1 MTKERQHTGRTGEEI
16 ACDFLKEQGYSI
28 VERNYRSRI
37 GEIDIVTEHREYL
50 VFCEVKTRRNL
61 TGLHPS
67 LSVTAKKIE
76 KWLNSIKCP
85 TKLSQLNISEDEFTK
100 IIKNILYEIDNELRY
115 MDNKSLKKFAFQ
127 HCPEKKNLD
136 TLSKIKKFEEK
147 RLFQILNLCK

>member
-37 GEIDIVTEHREYL
+37 GEIDIVAEHREYL
-50 VFCEVKTRRNL
+50 VFCEVRTRKNR

-76 KWLNSIKCP
+76 KLRIWGEHY
-85 TKLSQLNISEDEFTK
+85 LSPKSLMHLQTRFDVIAVQLAGKTTP
-100 IIKNILYEIDNELRY
+100 EIDHFVNT
-115 MDNKSLKKFAFQ
+115 F
-127 HCPEKKNLD
+127 
-136 TLSKIKKFEEK
+136 
-147 RLFQILNLCK
+147 